1 MQQIKC
7 FEVSGHTDTTE
18 GRGPMK
24 VVARFSNYDSA
35 VKYVKSPAYYKKW
48 CVMGYSSN
56 YDINYIQEA
65 TLTILDT
72 VHEVEEMENA
82 AIRDRAIAKLSK
94 EEREVLGL

>member
-24 VVARFSNYDSA
+24 AVARFSNYDAA
-35 VKYVKSPAYYKKW
+35 VNYVKSPAYYKKW
-48 CVMGYSSN
+48 CVMGCSSS

-65 TLTILDT
+65 TLTILESC
-72 VHEVEEMENA
+72 HEVEEMEKV
-82 AIRDRAIAKLSK
+82 AIRDRALS
-94 EEREVLGL
+94 